1 MSLRI
6 LILSVG
12 AGAGHIRAAQA
23 LEAAFCERC
32 PSGDVLN
39 VDAVRYTNPAF
50 RKAFTD
56 GYEKL
61 VTDLPSIWG
70 MIYESLEEQSS
81 AGKLKKFVALFDRL
95 NAQPLR
101 RMVKEYGPDA
111 IVCTHFLP
119 AEVLGP
125 RRLRGKLRAPL
136 FIVLTD
142 YDVHAMWVQPG
153 VDRYFV
159 PTEEARHALQMS
171 GVGDMRVDV
180 TGIPIMPVFAHDPP
194 GRPSMRKKLG
204 LDLDSPTVL
213 VAAGGM
219 GLMPVDQ
226 VVRVLA
232 TRLPQV
238 QFLVVAGR
246 NKRLF
251 KRIQKAAEESPGKV
265 FPFAFVENMDE
276 LMAASDLAVAK
287 SGGLT
292 TSECL
297 AMRLPMVVYNAIPG
311 QEERNAVYLLEK
323 GAGVWAHTAAHMFF
337 KVEYLLSHPE
347 ELERMRA
354 AAERIRRPRA
364 AYDIADIVLES
375 VALRDHRTDRSDA
388 STSA

>member
-136 FIVLTD
+136 F
-142 YDVHAMWVQPG
+142 
-153 VDRYFV
+153 R
-159 PTEEARHALQMS
+159 
-171 GVGDMRVDV
+171 
-180 TGIPIMPVFAHDPP
+180 
-194 GRPSMRKKLG
+194 
-204 LDLDSPTVL
+204 
-213 VAAGGM
+213 
-219 GLMPVDQ
+219 
-226 VVRVLA
+226 
-232 TRLPQV
+232 
-238 QFLVVAGR
+238 
-246 NKRLF
+246 
-251 KRIQKAAEESPGKV
+251 
-265 FPFAFVENMDE
+265 
-276 LMAASDLAVAK
+276 
-287 SGGLT
+287 
-292 TSECL
+292 
-297 AMRLPMVVYNAIPG
+297 
-311 QEERNAVYLLEK
+311 
-323 GAGVWAHTAAHMFF
+323 
-337 KVEYLLSHPE
+337 
-347 ELERMRA
+347 
-354 AAERIRRPRA
+354 
-364 AYDIADIVLES
+364 
-375 VALRDHRTDRSDA
+375 
-388 STSA
+388 